1 MKKQVFIS
9 KVSVLISLMCVV
21 VLFSGCGYYFTYE
34 LHHEDSMIESI
45 EIIMIEEYLYKVD
58 DFVEVKYETLLVIS
72 DKDTFLEDFSKVKF
86 SMYTFGDPLSPPLV
100 FGFDAILVKYNNGDE
115 EYIQAEQVVL
125 NKHGELIGGNRRSM
139 DYKAW
144 QALMDKY
151 LAK

>member
-1 MKKQVFIS
+1 MKKTILMS
-9 KVSVLISLMCVV
+9 RVSVIILLMSVIV
-21 VLFSGCGYYFTYE
+21 FFTGCGYESPYE
-34 LHHEDSMIESI
+34 LYYEDSMIESI
-45 EIIMIEEYLYKVD
+45 EIIMVEEYLYKVD

-100 FGFDAILVKYNNGDE
+100 SGFDAILVKYNNGDE

-125 NKHGELIGGNRRSM
+125 NKHGELIGGNRRSR